1 MSNQENV
8 NVNFD
13 SINDETEFVESVA
26 TGEGVVGS
34 FTDELLSAVAKR
46 EDAEKI
52 RRDAM
57 RLIAGESG
65 ILPKIILPGS
75 VASMT
80 LSLAVR
86 NQLIQGTDRHNQLQ
100 SEIVIA
106 EKKRGKPFSDAGLA
120 ACRQIFANSIRMEIL
135 LREHAEECTLEKYT
149 KRQQLVR
156 AVNSSPWA
164 GKPVVF
170 IPRRPRTLLTY
181 ND

>member
-8 NVNFD
+8 NFDAVND
-13 SINDETEFVESVA
+13 DTEFVESVA
-26 TGEGVVGS
+26 SGEGVVGS
-34 FTDELLSAVAKR
+34 FTDEMVEAVAKR
-46 EDAEKI
+46 DDAEKI

-80 LSLAVR
+80 LSLAVA
-86 NQLIQGTDRHNQLQ
+86 NQLIKGTDRYHQLQ
-100 SEIVIA
+100 SEIAIA
-106 EKKRGKPFSDAGLA
+106 EKKRGKPFNDAGLA
-120 ACRQIFANSIRMEIL
+120 ACRRIFANSIRMEIL
-135 LREHAEECTLEKYT
+135 LREHSEECTLEKYT
-149 KRQQLVR
+149 KRQQMVQ

-181 ND
+181 NS